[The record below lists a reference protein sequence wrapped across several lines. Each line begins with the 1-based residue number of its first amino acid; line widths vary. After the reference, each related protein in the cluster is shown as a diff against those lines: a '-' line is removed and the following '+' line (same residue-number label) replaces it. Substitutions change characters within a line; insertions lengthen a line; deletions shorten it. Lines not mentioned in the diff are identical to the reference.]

1 MSKQIMEIKDKLL
14 ENVETLV
21 VVACGGISIDEI
33 WK

>member
-14 ENVETLV
+14 ENVEMLV
-21 VVACGGISIDEI
+21 VVVCGGISIDEI